1 MLDLTMIFEVFGIL
15 GVAAIVVAYFLIQAG
30 KFIADDLIYI
40 VLNIVG
46 AIGILISL
54 SNNFNLSATLM
65 EIAWLIIGIFG
76 LVRFFYLRRKG

>member
-1 MLDLTMIFEVFGIL
+1 MIFEIFGIF
-15 GVAAIVVAYFLIQAG
+15 GVAAIVIAYFLLQIG
-30 KFIADDLIYI
+30 KIVADDLVYI

-65 EIAWLIIGIFG
+65 EIAWLIIGVFG
-76 LVRFFYLRRKG
+76 LARVVYLRWKD